1 MVISNTINPS
11 QNHSSS
17 VQNLITMELPVEE
30 DNDDEFSPLNLIRYH
45 LLQDSHS
52 FSTLRDF
59 GFKLEFEDFEYV
71 KPSEEEEEEP
81 PIQSPKRHPERQSPR
96 SSSPDGGRRYR
107 GVRRRPWGKF
117 AAEIRDP
124 SRKGSRVWLGTFDSD
139 VDAARAYDSAA
150 FKIRGRKA
158 KLNFPLDAG
167 KSDPPPGNGRKK
179 KRRET
184 NLNA

>member
-1 MVISNTINPS
+1 
-11 QNHSSS
+11 
-17 VQNLITMELPVEE
+17 MELPLEE

-45 LLQDSHS
+45 LLQDSSHS
-52 FSTLRDF
+52 FSTLPDF
-59 GFKLEFEDFEYV
+59 GFKLQFQDFDYV
-71 KPSEEEEEEP
+71 KPSSQEEEDP
-81 PIQSPKRHPERQSPR
+81 PIQSPKTHPQQQSP
-96 SSSPDGGRRYR
+96 DDGRRYR

-167 KSDPPPGNGRKK
+167 KADPPPGNGRKK
-179 KRRET
+179 RRET
-184 NLNA
+184 NLNV

>member
-1 MVISNTINPS
+1 
-11 QNHSSS
+11 
-17 VQNLITMELPVEE
+17 MEVPEVEE
-30 DNDDEFSPLNLIRYH
+30 EEEEDDFSPLKLIQHH
-45 LLQDSHS
+45 LLQDSDSFFTFLDFEFHS
-52 FSTLRDF
+52 PPPI
-59 GFKLEFEDFEYV
+59 KLEFEDFKYL
-71 KPSEEEEEEP
+71 KPSEEEEP
-81 PIQSPKRHPERQSPR
+81 PIQSRQEQQSPR
-96 SSSPDGGRRYR
+96 SSSSEATSSSDGGRRYR

-139 VDAARAYDSAA
+139 VDAAKAYDSAA

-179 KRRET
+179 RREMAV
-184 NLNA
+184 N